1 MADETG
7 KAEGIDNIAVG
18 MIQNLG
24 EKAEA
29 ELVKLYQQIYTK
41 GTRGEIAD
49 RRKRQKSWFG
59 HILRGDSHADSERRQ
74 NDWQT
79 GGRKEL

>member
-1 MADETG
+1 
-7 KAEGIDNIAVG
+7 

-29 ELVKLYQQIYTK
+29 ELVKLYQQIYTR

-49 RRKRQKSWFG
+49 RHYTEKAESWFG
-59 HILRGDSHADSERRQ
+59 HTADSERRQ